1 MKLPDE
7 RKGASVTGGIFMTV
21 VGVTIVLV
29 LMGLSFSQI
38 MTEGSTN
45 YGGNYNESDLEPY
58 NQASEIGNITQGM
71 SDAFNTNSTTTGSST
86 INSFDTVFSI
96 GLSLGRLAMAI
107 PGVYSSMITAAG
119 TSLGVPAIII
129 TLVRYGLIIVVLGI
143 FMMIVLGRMF

>member
-1 MKLPDE
+1 MKPPVE
-7 RKGASVTGGIFMTV
+7 RKGASVTGGIFMTI
-21 VGVTIVLV
+21 VGGTIVLV
-29 LMGLSFSQI
+29 LLGLSFSQI

-119 TSLGVPAIII
+119 ESLGIPQAII
-129 TLVRYGLIIVVLGI
+129 TLVQYGLILIIVGI
-143 FMMIVLGRMF
+143 FMLLLLGKYL